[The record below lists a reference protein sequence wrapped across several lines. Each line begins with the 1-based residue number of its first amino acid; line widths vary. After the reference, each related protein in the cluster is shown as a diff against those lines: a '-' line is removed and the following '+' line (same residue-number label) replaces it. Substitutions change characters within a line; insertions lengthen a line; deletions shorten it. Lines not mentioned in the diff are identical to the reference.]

1 MGRAKDLGGELKL
14 KESPA
19 PLPAQ
24 STPTVTSALPKID
37 RAANYTGNQ
46 QNRCAVP
53 SLVVPEDKEALGR
66 KAVEDLRRLAI
77 EHDGALESLCS
88 RAQRGIKPGWR
99 PGTPTGGIG
108 HTLTVGKVDPKSGG
122 TAVTVYA
129 GLEGGFL
136 SPHGVVGLQAVV
148 MPTSSSTTGTQMLF
162 DASCSA
168 PSNSNGPE
176 GPTGP
181 VCRASL
187 YAKWR

>member
-1 MGRAKDLGGELKL
+1 MGGAKDLGGELKL
-14 KESPA
+14 EESPEGQ
-19 PLPAQ
+19 PAQ
-24 STPTVTSALPKID
+24 SIQTVTSALPKID
-37 RAANYTGNQ
+37 RAANYTGSQ

-53 SLVVPEDKEALGR
+53 PLVVPEDNKALGP
-66 KAVEDLRRLAI
+66 KFVKNFKHLAI
-77 EHDGALESLCS
+77 EHDRALESLCS
-88 RAQRGIKPGWR
+88 RARRGIKPGWQ

-136 SPHGVVGLQAVV
+136 SPQGVVGLQAVV

-162 DASCSA
+162 DAKCSA